1 MMIFSKEVFM
11 PRRERERELARK
23 RKRSKERKKLRAKG
37 LLGQPVG
44 TVKESEKKK
53 PEKGSADETP
63 KESIEKPPSES

>member
-1 MMIFSKEVFM
+1 MIFSKEVSM

-37 LLGQPVG
+37 LLGQPVE

-53 PEKGSADETP
+53 LEKGPADEAP
-63 KESIEKPPSES
+63 KENLEKPPSES